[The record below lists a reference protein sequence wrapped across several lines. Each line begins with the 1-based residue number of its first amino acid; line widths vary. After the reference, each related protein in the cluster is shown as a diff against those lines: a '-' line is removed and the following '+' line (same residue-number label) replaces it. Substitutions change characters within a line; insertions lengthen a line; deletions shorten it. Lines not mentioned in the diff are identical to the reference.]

1 MSSRRTAMK
10 AATLSALAFAAAGC
24 GIDADDRRGE
34 RAAVPTPTTPS
45 TTVQDIDIRLV
56 VEAIS
61 DEERLLAFCA
71 TAARRFV
78 SQRALLDGLVDRQ
91 TQHVA
96 RLRAALTEL
105 RPPVSHSRPTV
116 PRQQRVLA
124 QVVAGLVIEA
134 RDARSADCTR
144 ATSGLLAELFG
155 VMAASHAVTGWVAG
169 PKTAVLPVPI
179 PDSVVNVDVL
189 QPCLAAEHA
198 ALFGYGLLG
207 GALSAGV
214 SDAPPAVASVSSY
227 NAHRD
232 RRDALVE
239 LITAG
244 GREPAPPQ
252 AAYEPPSRSPGCR
265 AHGGWRGTWRRV
277 VPPST
282 RGPSPRRPAS
292 PGCSSAARSSTAR
305 SAVRDGARRRRRSR
319 GCDRRRHE
327 LGSGRNSIES
337 PNSCQR

>member
-169 PKTAVLPVPI
+169 PKTAVIPVPI

-252 AAYEPPSRSPGCR
+252 AAYEPPFPVAGLPSARRLARYLEARCATVYARAIAATTGQSRLF
-265 AHGGWRGTWRRV
+265 V
-277 VPPST
+277 
-282 RGPSPRRPAS
+282 
-292 PGCSSAARSSTAR
+292 SSTLVDC
-305 SAVRDGARRRRRSR
+305 AVRGARW
-319 GCDRRRHE
+319 GTPPAAFPG
-327 LGSGRNSIES
+327 L
-337 PNSCQR
+337 